1 MQGAHWWLV
10 CYDVRDPDRLRKA
23 AKHLEG
29 YGERMQYSVFR
40 CWLSRLEMERLRWE
54 LTELL
59 AAEDSLLMIPLCSSC
74 VSGIQSTHTTTATT
88 NWPEAPARHQ
98 IV

>member
-10 CYDVRDPDRLRKA
+10 CYDVRDPDRLRKT

-40 CWLSRLEMERLRWE
+40 CWLTRRQMEQLRWE

-59 AAEDSLLMIPLCSSC
+59 AVEDDVLLIPICGTC
-74 VSGIQSTHTTTATT
+74 VEGIRGKGQSADTI
-88 NWPEAPARHQ
+88 NWPAAPAGHQ